1 MEQQQNWTQL
11 LELLE
16 RPAFTVE
23 QGRVSW
29 ANREA
34 LARLVSTG
42 QEIHSLL
49 QTGAEEYA
57 HLGSGSLCLSLQI
70 ADTQQGAAVRRL
82 AEGVDLF
89 LLDQEADLAG
99 LKQLA
104 LAARQLREP
113 LGNTMIAADRLF
125 PELELTEAPGL
136 QEQMARMNQGLF
148 QLLRI
153 INNMADAEQY
163 LAGALPNR
171 ETTALGGFFGE
182 ILEKA
187 AALGEKAGVQLIY
200 TPPVREGM
208 GNIDRQKVERAVY
221 NLLSNALRFTPK
233 GGLIRVSLTL
243 ERERAVLRVQDNG
256 DGLHR
261 QIQRDLFNRYRR
273 SPAVEDGR
281 FGLGLGLLLVRA
293 DRRFAR
299 RLPSDQRGP
308 GGRNRCRAV
317 SAAES
322 AGKQR
327 PLLSPDCSGLRR
339 LPGSRP
345 GGALSGTACPAV
357 RGPEHQLNWSGDRC
371 ADAQRFLFSMG
382 RGALPPKPAPA
393 SNTVPCSWPDFG

>member
-42 QEIHSLL
+42 QEIHALL

-243 ERERAVLRVQDNG
+243 DREWAVLRVQDNG

-281 FGLGLGLLLVRA
+281 FGLGLGLLLVRQTA
-293 DRRFAR
+293 ALHGGCLLISEVPEGGTVAALF
-299 RLPSDQRGP
+299 LQR
-308 GGRNRCRAV
+308 N
-317 SAAES
+317 
-322 AGKQR
+322 
-327 PLLSPDCSGLRR
+327 L
-339 LPGSRP
+339 
-345 GGALSGTACPAV
+345 
-357 RGPEHQLNWSGDRC
+357 
-371 ADAQRFLFSMG
+371 
-382 RGALPPKPAPA
+382 PA
-393 SNTVPCSWPDFG
+393 SSDLCSPLTAVDYAGCRDHGLVELSRELPAQLYEVRNIN

>member
-1 MEQQQNWTQL
+1 MGGSAWNNNKIGRSCWSCWSGLRL
-11 LELLE
+11 LWNRAGYPGPTG
-16 RPAFTVE
+16 RPWPGWYPQARRSTPFFKPAPRNTPT
-23 QGRVSW
+23 W
-29 ANREA
+29 AAEA
-34 LARLVSTG
+34 SASPCK
-42 QEIHSLL
+42 S
-49 QTGAEEYA
+49 QTPSRGPPY
-57 HLGSGSLCLSLQI
+57 GGC
-70 ADTQQGAAVRRL
+70 
-82 AEGVDLF
+82 VDLF

-281 FGLGLGLLLVRA
+281 FGLGLGLLLVRQTA
-293 DRRFAR
+293 ALHGGCLLISEVPEGGTVAALF
-299 RLPSDQRGP
+299 LQR
-308 GGRNRCRAV
+308 N
-317 SAAES
+317 
-322 AGKQR
+322 
-327 PLLSPDCSGLRR
+327 L
-339 LPGSRP
+339 
-345 GGALSGTACPAV
+345 
-357 RGPEHQLNWSGDRC
+357 
-371 ADAQRFLFSMG
+371 
-382 RGALPPKPAPA
+382 PA
-393 SNTVPCSWPDFG
+393 SSDLCSPLTAVDYAGCRDHGLVELSRELPAQLYEVRNIN

>member
-42 QEIHSLL
+42 QEIHALL

-243 ERERAVLRVQDNG
+243 DRERAVLRVQDNG
-256 DGLHR
+256 DGMPP
-261 QIQRDLFNRYRR
+261 DLCAKLLDPNAKVTQGKSGSRG
-273 SPAVEDGR
+273 S
-281 FGLGLGLLLVRA
+281 GLGMRNVHERIRLAFGAEYGLSIRSKLGWGTVVEA
-293 DRRFAR
+293 H
-299 RLPSDQRGP
+299 LPCIPYDEEN
-308 GGRNRCRAV
+308 GG
-317 SAAES
+317 
-322 AGKQR
+322 
-327 PLLSPDCSGLRR
+327 
-339 LPGSRP
+339 
-345 GGALSGTACPAV
+345 T
-357 RGPEHQLNWSGDRC
+357 
-371 ADAQRFLFSMG
+371 
-382 RGALPPKPAPA
+382 
-393 SNTVPCSWPDFG
+393 

>member
-29 ANREA
+29 VNREA

-42 QEIHSLL
+42 QEIHALL

-163 LAGALPNR
+163 LTGALPNR

-187 AALGEKAGVQLIY
+187 AALGE
-200 TPPVREGM
+200 
-208 GNIDRQKVERAVY
+208 N
-221 NLLSNALRFTPK
+221 
-233 GGLIRVSLTL
+233 
-243 ERERAVLRVQDNG
+243 
-256 DGLHR
+256 
-261 QIQRDLFNRYRR
+261 
-273 SPAVEDGR
+273 
-281 FGLGLGLLLVRA
+281 
-293 DRRFAR
+293 
-299 RLPSDQRGP
+299 
-308 GGRNRCRAV
+308 
-317 SAAES
+317 
-322 AGKQR
+322 
-327 PLLSPDCSGLRR
+327 
-339 LPGSRP
+339 
-345 GGALSGTACPAV
+345 
-357 RGPEHQLNWSGDRC
+357 
-371 ADAQRFLFSMG
+371 
-382 RGALPPKPAPA
+382 
-393 SNTVPCSWPDFG
+393 

>member
-148 QLLRI
+148 
-153 INNMADAEQY
+153 
-163 LAGALPNR
+163 
-171 ETTALGGFFGE
+171 
-182 ILEKA
+182 
-187 AALGEKAGVQLIY
+187 
-200 TPPVREGM
+200 
-208 GNIDRQKVERAVY
+208 
-221 NLLSNALRFTPK
+221 
-233 GGLIRVSLTL
+233 
-243 ERERAVLRVQDNG
+243 
-256 DGLHR
+256 
-261 QIQRDLFNRYRR
+261 
-273 SPAVEDGR
+273 
-281 FGLGLGLLLVRA
+281 
-293 DRRFAR
+293 
-299 RLPSDQRGP
+299 
-308 GGRNRCRAV
+308 
-317 SAAES
+317 
-322 AGKQR
+322 
-327 PLLSPDCSGLRR
+327 
-339 LPGSRP
+339 
-345 GGALSGTACPAV
+345 
-357 RGPEHQLNWSGDRC
+357 
-371 ADAQRFLFSMG
+371 
-382 RGALPPKPAPA
+382 
-393 SNTVPCSWPDFG
+393 